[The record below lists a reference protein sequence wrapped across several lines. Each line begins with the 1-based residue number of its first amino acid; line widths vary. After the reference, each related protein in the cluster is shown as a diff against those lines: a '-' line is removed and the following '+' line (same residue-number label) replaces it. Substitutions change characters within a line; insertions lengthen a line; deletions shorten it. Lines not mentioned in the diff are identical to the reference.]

1 MSNVAEFPT
10 VASLLRAFSRG
21 DLTPEDATEAALTRI
36 KATEPTLNAFQL
48 VDEAGARQAA
58 ASSARRWAA
67 GQPLGPMDGIPLSIK
82 DIVATKDWPTL
93 SGSRTVDANGP
104 WDTDAPPVARV
115 REGGAVILGKTTTP
129 EFGWKG
135 MTDSPLAGITRNPW
149 NPAHTPGGSS
159 GGAAASLAAGVGA
172 IAHGTDGGGSIR
184 IPANY
189 CGLFGIK
196 PTYGRVPHAPNERP
210 FSTL

>member
-1 MSNVAEFPT
+1 MSDVAEFPT

-21 DLTPEDATEAALTRI
+21 DLTPEDATEAALARI
-36 KATEPTLNAFQL
+36 EATEPTLNAFQL

-58 ASSARRWAA
+58 AATRRWAA

-104 WDTDAPPVARV
+104 WDTDAPPVARL

-129 EFGWKG
+129 DCAWPTRRPWAGPRWRRRFCPRRTRRYGYSRTWAPWWK
-135 MTDSPLAGITRNPW
+135 MS
-149 NPAHTPGGSS
+149 
-159 GGAAASLAAGVGA
+159 
-172 IAHGTDGGGSIR
+172 
-184 IPANY
+184 
-189 CGLFGIK
+189 
-196 PTYGRVPHAPNERP
+196 AP
-210 FSTL
+210 